1 MKHLFE
7 NHDLETER
15 CGQFID
21 LTSDVLTA
29 VSKSEV
35 ENGTVVVYSPHTTC
49 AVVIN
54 EPESGF
60 MDDFCELL
68 DELAPT
74 GRYYR
79 HDDLSIRTDGLE
91 EDTADYPNGH
101 SHLRAALLSSTS
113 QAIPIVGGRP
123 LLGRWQ
129 KIFFCELVRAR
140 PRTVFLQASGA
151 CCSVHHLAPLSRHA
165 IHTTII

>member
-7 NHDLETER
+7 NHDLATER

-21 LTSDVLTA
+21 ITEDVLSAVERSDVR
-29 VSKSEV
+29 
-35 ENGTVVVYSPHTTC
+35 NGTVVVYSPHTTC

-60 MDDFCELL
+60 MQDFCDLL

-79 HDDLSIRTDGLE
+79 HDDLAIRTEGIED
-91 EDTADYPNGH
+91 DTADFPNGH
-101 SHLRAALLSSTS
+101 SHLRAAMLSSTS
-113 QAIPIVGGRP
+113 QSIPIVDGRTM
-123 LLGRWQ
+123 LGRWQ
-129 KIFFCELVRAR
+129 KIFFCELDRAR
-140 PRTVFLQASGA
+140 PRKVFVQVAGE
-151 CCSVHHLAPLSRHA
+151 
-165 IHTTII
+165 

>member
-1 MKHLFE
+1 MISPDGRYVSGSLPNGQQRQQQLAASVSGGEQMKHLFQ

-21 LTSDVLTA
+21 ITADVLSA
-29 VSKSEV
+29 VEKSEV

-68 DELAPT
+68 DEFAPSA
-74 GRYYR
+74 RYYR
-79 HDDLSIRTDGLE
+79 HDDLSIRT
-91 EDTADYPNGH
+91 
-101 SHLRAALLSSTS
+101 
-113 QAIPIVGGRP
+113 
-123 LLGRWQ
+123 
-129 KIFFCELVRAR
+129 
-140 PRTVFLQASGA
+140 
-151 CCSVHHLAPLSRHA
+151 
-165 IHTTII
+165 

>member
-7 NHDLETER
+7 NHDLATER

-21 LTSDVLTA
+21 ITDDVLSAVERSDVR
-29 VSKSEV
+29 
-35 ENGTVVVYSPHTTC
+35 NGTVVVYSPHTTC

-60 MDDFCELL
+60 MQDFCDLL

-79 HDDLSIRTDGLE
+79 HDDLSIRTEGLE
-91 EDTADYPNGH
+91 EDTADFPNGH
-101 SHLRAALLSSTS
+101 SHLRAAMLSSTS
-113 QAIPIVGGRP
+113 QSIPIVDGRTM
-123 LLGRWQ
+123 LGRWQ
-129 KIFFCELVRAR
+129 KIFFCELDRAR
-140 PRTVFLQASGA
+140 PRKVFVQVAGE
-151 CCSVHHLAPLSRHA
+151 
-165 IHTTII
+165 

>member
-1 MKHLFE
+1 MDHIRPMKHLFE
-7 NHDLETER
+7 NHDLQTER
-15 CGQFID
+15 CGEFID
-21 LTSDVLTA
+21 ITHDVLSA

-68 DELAPT
+68 DELAPS

-79 HDDLSIRTDGLE
+79 HDDLSIRTDGIE
-91 EDTADYPNGH
+91 EDTADFPNGH
-101 SHLRAALLSSTS
+101 SHLRAGLLSSTS
-113 QAIPIVGGRP
+113 QSIPIVGGRTM
-123 LLGRWQ
+123 LGRWQ
-129 KIFFCELVRAR
+129 KIFFCELDRAR
-140 PRTVFLQASGA
+140 PRKVFIQVSGE
-151 CCSVHHLAPLSRHA
+151 
-165 IHTTII
+165 